1 MIEKVKQGIID
12 KLYELYGDKYDYVD
26 HDIEQGFDNSTFV
39 IKCEKLDKT
48 KYLDIRYNNNHL
60 MSISFFPKKQDYKDI
75 ESELSEVR
83 ESIWQALE
91 YIDITNNEVTIPARG
106 ILESEAVSD
115 NVLVM
120 AVSYDMA
127 TIIKS
132 TEDISMDNLEV
143 RQ

>member
-1 MIEKVKQGIID
+1 MIERVKQGIID
-12 KLYELYGDKYDYVD
+12 KLYKLYGDKYDYVD

-91 YIDITNNEVTIPARG
+91 YIDITDNEMTIPARG

>member
-1 MIEKVKQGIID
+1 MIERVKQGIID

-91 YIDITNNEVTIPARG
+91 YIDITDNEVTIPARG

>member
-91 YIDITNNEVTIPARG
+91 YIDITDNEMTIPARG
-106 ILESEAVSD
+106 ILEGEAVSD

>member
-1 MIEKVKQGIID
+1 MIERVKQGIID

-91 YIDITNNEVTIPARG
+91 YIDITDNEVTIPARG

-115 NVLVM
+115 NVFVM

-132 TEDISMDNLEV
+132 TEDISMDILEV